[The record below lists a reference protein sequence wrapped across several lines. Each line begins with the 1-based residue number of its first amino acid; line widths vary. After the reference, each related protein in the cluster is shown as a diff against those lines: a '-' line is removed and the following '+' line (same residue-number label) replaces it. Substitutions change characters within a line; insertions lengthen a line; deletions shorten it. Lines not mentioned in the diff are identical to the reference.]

1 MTEDWFEDELPWLG
15 PPPQLPPGR
24 ERSRP
29 APERRTPPRRLPTA
43 IPVRA
48 SAAAA
53 IPFPSEH
60 VPPRLPT
67 AAVPPFVRMP
77 QHPVGDGAA
86 SKWIGVAL
94 IMLAGMLAFGVIMRE
109 SRDDREPATAP
120 VAQLVIPAATDPSTG
135 DPLAGIV
142 SNPAFAGKVVCLD
155 AAHGGFDRGFRRT
168 GDTSAPA
175 MDEAL
180 YTAAYARELA
190 SQLSAM
196 GFTVVLTRDGD
207 VVRNSQFQDVNRDG
221 RTREN
226 AGTDADAQRNALLDE
241 MQARIDY
248 CNDQRADLLVSL
260 HFDGSGNLADSGYAI
275 WYAEGR
281 IDTGESQRLAES
293 IDQQLAQ
300 ALSATGYTVADGGVQ
315 PESVAVT
322 RGNQMVYDSLFMIT
336 GARDGLKDPSRMPGV
351 VADLLTISNTADAR
365 LLASGAGRTAI
376 VSAVAQAIGAY
387 FDVSTT
393 NG

>member
-15 PPPQLPPGR
+15 PPPQLPPQR
-24 ERSRP
+24 DRSRP
-29 APERRTPPRRLPTA
+29 VPERHTPPRRLPTTM
-43 IPVRA
+43 PVRA

-53 IPFPSEH
+53 IPFPPEH
-60 VPPRLPT
+60 VPPRRPT
-67 AAVPPFVRMP
+67 AAVPPFVRIP
-77 QHPVGDGAA
+77 QNPVSDGAA

-94 IMLAGMLAFGVIMRE
+94 IMLAGMLAFAAIMRE
-109 SRDDREPATAP
+109 SRNDREPAPAP

-142 SNPAFAGKVVCLD
+142 PNPAFSGKVICLD

-175 MDEAL
+175 MEEAL

-190 SQLSAM
+190 GQLGAM

-207 VVRNSQFQDVNRDG
+207 VVRNSQFQDVNRDS

-226 AGTDADAQRNALLDE
+226 AETDADAQRNALLDE

-248 CNDQRADLLVSL
+248 CNDQRANLLVSL
-260 HFDGSGNLADSGYAI
+260 HFDGSGNPGESGYAI

-281 IDTGESQRLAES
+281 VDTGESQRLAES
-293 IDQQLAQ
+293 IDRQLAQ
-300 ALSATGYTVADGGVQ
+300 ALGATGYPVVDGGVQ
-315 PESVAVT
+315 SESVAVT

-336 GARDGLKDPSRMPGV
+336 GARDGLKDPSRMPGI
-351 VADLLTISNTADAR
+351 VADLLTISNTEDAR

-387 FDVSTT
+387 FDTT
-393 NG
+393 AANG